1 MKALTE
7 KERRARLNVPVT
19 LPEAAR
25 LLEEFYPM
33 YARSPYALRRMCVAR
48 KIPFGK
54 EPLCGVERTVSFRVV
69 VARLVERFDSWTA
82 EAYN

>member
-7 KERRARLNVPVT
+7 KERRARMAVPVT

-25 LLEEFYPM
+25 LLREFHPEH
-33 YARSPYALRRMCVAR
+33 ARSEYALRRLCVAR
-48 KIPFGK
+48 RIPFAVMPLNGK
-54 EPLCGVERTVSFRVV
+54 ERTVSFRVV
-69 VARLVERFDSWTA
+69 VRRIVERFDAMTA